1 MKHGLQF
8 RAQGDAALL
17 AYLGQEIDPQINARV
32 RVLARVLGRDLLSGV
47 RAVLGAYSCL
57 QVQFD
62 PLVLDP
68 AGVEQWVS
76 HALAG
81 LPEDSGQEGRLVE
94 IPVVYGGE
102 HGPDLEFVAGHT
114 GLDPAEVVRRHSG
127 ASYLCY
133 LVGFTPGFPFLGGM
147 DPTLAV
153 PRLESPRLD
162 LPVGA
167 VGIGGDQTGL
177 YSLGGPGGWRV
188 IGRTPLHVYDPAA
201 PEPCLVR
208 AGDRVRFVPVE
219 RARFQPLRP
228 AGRDEPSRGR
238 PVFRV
243 KRPGSFTT
251 VQDGGRWGFQDR
263 GVPVSGALDRFSL
276 AAANRLLGNPPHS
289 AALELTLLG
298 PRLEVL
304 APVRV
309 ALCGADLG
317 LRLDGRP
324 APYNQVLELAP
335 GQVLDFSGPRG
346 GSRAIL
352 ALAGGV
358 EAPVMLGSRSVHAL
372 GLLGGPLTAGDLVR
386 SGGGEGEG
394 APPLPPA
401 PAREALARALEP
413 RPLMEL
419 RVIPGPQEHYFSV
432 RGRDSFYGGEYTIT
446 AQSDRR
452 GVRLQGPVVEMAP
465 GMPRSILSEP
475 NTPGVVQVPPGG
487 QPIILLNEQTVGGY
501 AKMAC
506 VISADLGALA
516 RALPG
521 QRVRFRVVD
530 QKEARRAAREQ
541 AQLLLALAGEA
552 RGTGHRRR

>member
-1 MKHGLQF
+1 MEYDLEF

-17 AYLGQEIDPQINARV
+17 AYLGREIDPAVNARV
-32 RVLARVLGRDLLSGV
+32 RALARGLAADPAPGVREVLA
-47 RAVLGAYSCL
+47 AYSCL

-62 PLVLDP
+62 PLR
-68 AGVEQWVS
+68 AGRQDLEQWVS
-76 HALAG
+76 QALAG
-81 LPEDSGQEGRLVE
+81 LPGQEGDPGRLVD

-114 GLDPAEVVRRHSG
+114 GLAAAEVIRRHS
-127 ASYLCY
+127 AATYLCY
-133 LVGFTPGFPFLGGM
+133 MVGFTPGFPFLGGM
-147 DPTLAV
+147 DPALVV

-167 VGIGGDQTGL
+167 VGIGGAQTGL

-201 PEPCLVR
+201 AEPCLIR

-219 RARFQPLRP
+219 RAEFDPLRP
-228 AGRDEPSRGR
+228 AGMEEVSAGR
-238 PVFRV
+238 PVFEV

-298 PRLEVL
+298 PRLQAL

-309 ALCGADLG
+309 AVCGADLG
-317 LRLDGRP
+317 LRIDGRP
-324 APYNQVLELAP
+324 APRNRALELSP
-335 GQVLDFSGPRG
+335 GQVLDFGGPKG
-346 GSRAIL
+346 GSRAVL

-358 EAPVMLGSRSVHAL
+358 EAPVMMGSRSVHPL
-372 GLLGGPLTAGDLVR
+372 GLLGGPLAAGGRVR
-386 SGGGEGEG
+386 AGLDPGEPGSP
-394 APPLPPA
+394 APP
-401 PAREALARALEP
+401 ALAALEETCAP
-413 RPLMEL
+413 RPVLEL
-419 RVIPGPQEHYFSV
+419 RVIPGPQEDYFSP
-432 RGRDSFYGGEYTIT
+432 RGRESFYNGEYTIT

-452 GVRLQGPVVEMAP
+452 GVRLEGPPVDMAP
-465 GMPRSILSEP
+465 GRPESILSEP

-521 QRVRFRVVD
+521 QRVRFRAVD
-530 QKEARRAAREQ
+530 QEQARRAAREQ
-541 AQLLLALAGEA
+541 AAILSGLAG
-552 RGTGHRRR
+552 